1 MTTLTKLRKKYKRP
15 KLYGKQEDAIFNE
28 DKNRNPINRF
38 AIIEA
43 STKSGKTQGCIVW
56 LMEQA
61 MRHGG
66 KGKNYWWIAPIY
78 SQAEIAFRRLK
89 TMQQDKGNIYNNSNL
104 SITIPNG
111 AMVWFKGGD
120 KPDSLYGED
129 VHAAVIDEASRC
141 KEEVWAAVRSTI
153 TATQAPVRIIGNVK
167 GRKNW
172 AYQLARKAK
181 SGLDNWHYSKITA
194 KDAVEG
200 GILQA
205 DEVEEAKRDL
215 PQNVFQELYM
225 AEPSDDEGNPFGV
238 SAIYDCV
245 KPMSNKAP
253 VVWGWDLAKSTD
265 YTWGVGIDEDGNVC
279 RSERFQ
285 NAWEITLQEIK
296 RLTGDTP
303 ALIDS
308 TGVGDAIMEFLAKAG
323 NNYTGFKF
331 TSSSKQQLMERL
343 SVAIQQKQITYPEGL
358 LLDELLSFEYVYTR
372 TGVQYSAPS
381 GLHDD
386 GVCALALAVYHLNQS
401 PSIGVWL

>member
-1 MTTLTKLRKKYKRP
+1 MMTTLTKKRYDRP
-15 KLYGKQEDAIFNE
+15 KLYLKQEQAIFDE
-28 DKNRNPINRF
+28 DKDRNPINRF

-56 LMEQA
+56 LLEQA
-61 MRHGG
+61 IRHGA

-89 TMQQDKGNIYNNSNL
+89 TMQQQQGNTYNNSSL

-111 AMVWFKGGD
+111 ATIWFKGGD

-129 VHAAVIDEASRC
+129 VYAAVIDEASRC

-172 AYQLARKAK
+172 AYQLARKAQ

-194 KDAVEG
+194 KDAVQG
-200 GILQA
+200 GILKA
-205 DEVEEAKRDL
+205 EEVEEAKRDL

-238 SAIYDCV
+238 SAIYECV
-245 KPMSNKAP
+245 KTMSSKAP

-265 YTWGVGIDEDGNVC
+265 YTWGVALDEDGNVC

-343 SVAIQQKQITYPEGL
+343 AVAIQQQQITIPEGL

>member
-1 MTTLTKLRKKYKRP
+1 MTTQTKEQIRLPYERP
-15 KLYGKQEDAIFNE
+15 KLYRKQSNAIFCDE
-28 DKNRNPINRF
+28 RF
-38 AIIEA
+38 AIVEA
-43 STKSGKTQGCIVW
+43 STKSGKTQGCIIW
-56 LMEQA
+56 LLEQA
-61 MRHGG
+61 LLHGG
-66 KGKNYWWIAPIY
+66 IGKNYWWIAPIY
-78 SQAEIAFRRLK
+78 SQAEIVFRRIK
-89 TMQQDKGNIYNNSNL
+89 TMITDQNNYIANNSNL
-104 SITIPNG
+104 TIRLPNG
-111 AMVWFKGGD
+111 AVVWFKGGD

-129 VHAAVIDEASRC
+129 VYGAVIDEASRC
-141 KEEVWAAVRSTI
+141 KEEVWSAIRSTI

-172 AYQLARKAK
+172 AYQLARKAQ
-181 SGLDNWHYSKITA
+181 GGVDNWHYSKITA
-194 KDAVEG
+194 SDAVKA
-200 GILQA
+200 GILQ
-205 DEVEEAKRDL
+205 DEEVKEAKRDL
-215 PQNVFQELYM
+215 PDNVFRELYM

-265 YTWGVGIDEDGNVC
+265 YTWGVALDEDGNVC

-343 SVAIQQKQITYPEGL
+343 AVAIQQQQITIPEGL

-386 GVCALALAVYHLNQS
+386 GVCALALAVYHTTNS

>member
-1 MTTLTKLRKKYKRP
+1 MTTQTKEQIRLPYERP
-15 KLYGKQEDAIFNE
+15 KLYRKQSHAIFCDE
-28 DKNRNPINRF
+28 RF
-38 AIIEA
+38 AIVEA
-43 STKSGKTQGCIVW
+43 STKSGKTQGCIIW
-56 LMEQA
+56 LLEQA
-61 MRHGG
+61 LLQGG
-66 KGKNYWWIAPIY
+66 LGKNYWWIAPIY
-78 SQAEIAFRRLK
+78 SQAEIVFRRIK
-89 TMQQDKGNIYNNSNL
+89 TMITDQNNYTANNSNL
-104 SITIPNG
+104 TIRLPNG
-111 AMVWFKGGD
+111 AVVWFKGGD

-129 VHAAVIDEASRC
+129 VYGAVIDEASRC
-141 KEEVWAAVRSTI
+141 KEEVWSAVRSTI

-172 AYQLARKAK
+172 AYQLARKAQ
-181 SGLDNWHYSKITA
+181 GGVDNWHYSKITA
-194 KDAVEG
+194 SDAVKA
-200 GILQA
+200 GILQ
-205 DEVEEAKRDL
+205 DSEVKEAKRDL
-215 PQNVFQELYM
+215 PENVFRELYM

-245 KPMSNKAP
+245 APMTNKAP

-265 YTWGVGIDEDGNVC
+265 YTWGVALDEDGNVC

-343 SVAIQQKQITYPEGL
+343 AVAIQQQQITIPEGL